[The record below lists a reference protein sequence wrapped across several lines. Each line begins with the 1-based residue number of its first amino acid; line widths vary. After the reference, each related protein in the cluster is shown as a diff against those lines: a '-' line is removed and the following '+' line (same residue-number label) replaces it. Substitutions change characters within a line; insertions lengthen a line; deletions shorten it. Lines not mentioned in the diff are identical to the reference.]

1 MGHITIFKFKQGMQI
16 TKKSDLTNMFRLH
29 HSERH
34 LCDQYH
40 PVHIPVHIAVT
51 TCVNSKQAAYSS
63 YRPYSTHW
71 SRKLRIKIEIVENN
85 HENGLWRWKNSI
97 TNGDTDLKEV
107 QVVVLRRVSR
117 VRQPENNNESANSW
131 SQTILLLKQQI
142 HEQPSLCRAN
152 ACACSVLQS
161 SNRKTYMTD
170 KETATSM

>member
-51 TCVNSKQAAYSS
+51 TCVNSKQTAYSS

-71 SRKLRIKIEIVENN
+71 RRKLRRKIEIVESN
-85 HENGLWRWKNSI
+85 HESGLWRWNNSI

-107 QVVVLRRVSR
+107 QVVVLRRVGW
-117 VRQPENNNESANSW
+117 VRQPE
-131 SQTILLLKQQI
+131 TIM
-142 HEQPSLCRAN
+142 SLAT
-152 ACACSVLQS
+152 LD
-161 SNRKTYMTD
+161 RKRYTN
-170 KETATSM
+170 ETAISRGYVSCKRMRLFYASIFAQEHVHDR